1 MSRQTA
7 RQRSVVGTGN
17 STAVGG
23 RDRIDFACKWTTR
36 KNSAKFM
43 DDDQCRT
50 KFCEEIRAI
59 NCFKWSKSNNNKNKK
74 NRLPSTS
81 SSLGLLSLIMF
92 HSLHS
97 YLFEPE
103 GDGVQRQKRIELSGK
118 EQKSNFHEKKL
129 FEVSKITNE
138 NLNGWKLG
146 LSNFSET
153 NSKCLLFWMVVDKVF
168 RAAFF
173 FYFF

>member
-1 MSRQTA
+1 
-7 RQRSVVGTGN
+7 
-17 STAVGG
+17 
-23 RDRIDFACKWTTR
+23 
-36 KNSAKFM
+36 M

-118 EQKSNFHEKKL
+118 EQKSNFHEKNYLRFPK
-129 FEVSKITNE
+129 
-138 NLNGWKLG
+138 
-146 LSNFSET
+146 
-153 NSKCLLFWMVVDKVF
+153 
-168 RAAFF
+168 
-173 FYFF
+173 